1 MKKIIALILALVMV
15 FALVACGGNVNVPG
29 DNAEGD
35 EFYTNAS
42 YKDVRTNG
50 VGGTRW
56 DGTLP
61 LIPEGEEMTIRLG
74 MATNSLVLDYD
85 TNSYTK
91 WLEEQTG
98 LNIEIVEYA
107 GSSSDIGTQLS
118 LMITGGEELPDIIQT
133 TGISKETLKEYLR
146 EGYLVNLA
154 GYLQTDAPNIKKQL
168 ELYYPDEG
176 DRAAMLDY
184 ILYSVCDTVSEGV
197 FAFPGIYNTPTDLVN
212 SQVMINQQWLDT
224 LGLKAPTNI
233 EELYDVLVAFRDQD
247 PNGNGIK
254 DEIPMMGRWAARGRG
269 IDNYLINAFTFYSTN
284 RSGLQVENG
293 KIQSVYMQD
302 EYREALKFVNKLIK
316 EGLLS
321 ELCLTA
327 SVSDQRS
334 LLTPDEGKPFTVGI
348 VTAWIDSD
356 HSDTSVFAYE
366 PIAPLADA
374 TGKGGWGCWD
384 MDAVNA
390 VKLITYQCERPE
402 IAFRL
407 LDFMASGE
415 SYMRVRWGEKGV
427 DWDDLPE
434 GYVAEGNGMWG
445 GTASFI
451 TLKDDIIS
459 QTGNT
464 TWHSQH
470 TFASEAYYQM
480 YVDPNKDDYKAE
492 VYEKL
497 AMNNALQ
504 RAAGN
509 PEATFD
515 VFWRTEEEDEIYYE
529 YQAECSS
536 HISKARAEF
545 ASGIRDPYDDA
556 AWAQYLKELGQL
568 HYQECVI
575 DIAQA
580 SYERTLAGTN

>member
-1 MKKIIALILALVMV
+1 
-15 FALVACGGNVNVPG
+15 
-29 DNAEGD
+29 
-35 EFYTNAS
+35 
-42 YKDVRTNG
+42 
-50 VGGTRW
+50 
-56 DGTLP
+56 
-61 LIPEGEEMTIRLG
+61 

-118 LMITGGEELPDIIQT
+118 LMITGGEELPDIIVCS
-133 TGISKETLKEYLR
+133 GISKETLKEYLR

-154 GYLQTDAPNIKKQL
+154 GYMQTDAPNMKQAM
-168 ELYYPDEG
+168 ENFYPDEAE
-176 DRAAMLDY
+176 RKAMLDY
-184 ILYSVCDTVSEGV
+184 ILYTCCDTVSEGV
-197 FAFPGIYNTPTDLVN
+197 FAFPTIFNTPTDLVC
-212 SQVMINQQWLDT
+212 SQVMINTEW
-224 LGLKAPTNI
+224 LKAVGKEKPTNI
-233 EELYDVLVAFRDQD
+233 DELYDVLVAFRDQD

-254 DEIPMMGRWAARGRG
+254 DEIPMMGRWAGRGRG
-269 IDNYLINAFTFYSTN
+269 VDFYLMNAFTFYNTN
-284 RSGLQVENG
+284 RSGLQIENG
-293 KIQSVYMQD
+293 KVQSVYMQD
-302 EYREALKFVNKLIK
+302 EYREGLKFINKLIK

-327 SVSDQRS
+327 SVSDLRS
-334 LLTPDEGKPFTVGI
+334 LLTPDEGEPFTVGI
-348 VTAWIDSD
+348 VLAWIDSD
-356 HSDTSVFAYE
+356 HSDTSVYAYE
-366 PIAPLADA
+366 PIPPLADA
-374 TGKGGWGCWD
+374 TGKGGWGSYD
-384 MDAVNA
+384 MDVVSANKV
-390 VKLITYQCERPE
+390 ISYQCENPD

-415 SYMRVRWGEKGV
+415 SYLRVRWGEKGV
-427 DWDDLPE
+427 DWDDVPANLSTE
-434 GYVAEGNGMWG
+434 GTGMWG
-445 GTASFI
+445 GKASFI
-451 TLKDDIIS
+451 TLKDDVIS

-464 TWHSQH
+464 TWHEQH

-480 YVDPNKDDYKAE
+480 YVDPAAGDYKAE

-497 AMNNALQ
+497 AKNNALQ

-509 PEATFD
+509 PEETFD
-515 VFWRTEEEDEIYYE
+515 VFWRTEEEDDIYYE
-529 YQAECSS
+529 YSSECSS

-568 HYQECVI
+568 KYQECVL